1 MNLRVNQDNGM
12 FDLACFSDIE
22 DKTNDSDDI
31 IIQNNFTSLVIFYY
45 FFSGVVL
52 RENFTM

>member
-1 MNLRVNQDNGM
+1 MNFRVNQDNGM

-45 FFSGVVL
+45 FFTGVVL

>member
-1 MNLRVNQDNGM
+1 MNFRVNQDNGM

-22 DKTNDSDDI
+22 DKTNGSDDI

-45 FFSGVVL
+45 FFTGVVL